1 MIHQAE
7 QLLQEFVNYVKD
19 ETNQPDVLSLYLV
32 VDPALPTNQA
42 STPGWKI
49 WQKNA
54 LADIDGRVTDRD
66 ERSRWNAISHRA
78 EQFLADYSPSSK
90 TLMLFVSPERE
101 LALELPIRLENRAHY
116 GWPQVKQF
124 MWALDEHQEYLVVL
138 LAQDKARTI
147 HLFLDRSFEDTT
159 ISLDVDITWGRREN
173 RLSAHEANIAQRKD
187 ELDSRFARQVAAE
200 LNDVFLKHPNIER
213 MIFAGNQR
221 LAHAVHNAMHPSA
234 AAQVIAVLNIPYDT
248 PDDVIAT
255 QVADVARAFERENE
269 IAIVQDVITRARTGR
284 RGALG
289 TADVTEA
296 LDRQA
301 VRLLVLPYPFDPALA
316 DELLAKA
323 VWSSSN
329 VEFVHGEAASMLKE
343 AGGIGAHLYYQV

>member
-7 QLLQEFVNYVKD
+7 QLLQEFVDYVRD
-19 ETNQPDVLSLYLV
+19 ETRQTDMLSLYLV
-32 VDPALPTNQA
+32 VDPALPANQA
-42 STPGWKI
+42 STPAWKI

-54 LADIDGRVTDRD
+54 LTDIAGRMTERD
-66 ERSRWNAISHRA
+66 ERSRWNAISERV
-78 EQFLADYSPSSK
+78 ETFLADYSPTGK
-90 TLMLFVSPERE
+90 TLMLFVGPEHE
-101 LALELPIRLENRAHY
+101 LALELPMRLENHAHY

-138 LAQDKARTI
+138 LAQDRARTI
-147 HLFLDRSFEDTT
+147 HLFLDRSYEDTT
-159 ISLDVDITWGRREN
+159 ISLDVDINWGRREN

-187 ELDSRFARQVAAE
+187 EMDSRFVRQVASE
-200 LNDVFLKHPNIER
+200 LNDVFVKHPDIER

-221 LAHAVHNAMHPSA
+221 LAHAVHNAMHPRA
-234 AAQVIAVLNIPYDT
+234 AEQVIAVLNIPYDT
-248 PDDVIAT
+248 PDDVVAA
-255 QVADVARAFERENE
+255 QVGDVAREFERENE
-269 IAIVQDVITRARTGR
+269 IAIVQDIITRAKTGR

-289 TADVTEA
+289 MAAVTEA
-296 LDRQA
+296 LDWQV

-323 VWSSSN
+323 VWSSSD
-329 VEFVHGEAASMLKE
+329 VEFVHGEAADMLKE